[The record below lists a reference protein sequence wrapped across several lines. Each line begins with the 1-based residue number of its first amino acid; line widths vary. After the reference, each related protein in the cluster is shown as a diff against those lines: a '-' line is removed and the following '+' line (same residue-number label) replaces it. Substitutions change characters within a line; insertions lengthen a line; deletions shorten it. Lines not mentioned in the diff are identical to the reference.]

1 MFFTADVRFFNESID
16 ETLDV
21 NHLFVCAENLVE
33 ATEQI
38 TGWYGEECIES
49 INITIF
55 SPYNMLIF
63 ESDGDETLYFN
74 VKDSLGEKV
83 QW

>member
-1 MFFTADVRFFNESID
+1 MIFTADIIFFNEI
-16 ETLDV
+16 EEERDV

-38 TGWYGEECIES
+38 TEWYGEKCIDS
-49 INITIF
+49 VNITIF
-55 SPYNMLIF
+55 SPFNMLIF
-63 ESDGDETLYFN
+63 ESNEDETLYFN

-83 QW
+83 IW

>member
-1 MFFTADVRFFNESID
+1 MIFTADVSFFNEIK
-16 ETLDV
+16 EEVDV

-38 TGWYGEECIES
+38 TGWYGEECVDS
-49 INITIF
+49 INIMVF
-55 SPYNMLIF
+55 SPYDMLIF
-63 ESDGDETLYFN
+63 ESDGDEMLYFN

-83 QW
+83 IW

>member
-1 MFFTADVRFFNESID
+1 MFFTADISFFNEVK
-16 ETLDV
+16 EDV
-21 NHLFVCAENLVE
+21 DINHLFVCAENLVE

-49 INITIF
+49 INITVF
-55 SPYNMLIF
+55 SPYDMLIF
-63 ESDGDETLYFN
+63 ESNEDEILYFK

-83 QW
+83 IW

>member
-1 MFFTADVRFFNESID
+1 MFFTADVSFFNEVK
-16 ETLDV
+16 EEKLDV

-38 TGWYGEECIES
+38 TGWYGEEFIES
-49 INITIF
+49 IDIAIF
-55 SPYNMLIF
+55 SPYDMLVF
-63 ESDGDETLYFN
+63 ESDGDEMLYFN

-83 QW
+83 IW

>member
-1 MFFTADVRFFNESID
+1 MFFTADVRHYNEVIEKD
-16 ETLDV
+16 DLH
-21 NHLFVCAENLVE
+21 HLFVCAESLVE

-49 INITIF
+49 INITVF

-63 ESDGDETLYFN
+63 ESDEDETLYFN
-74 VKDSLGEKV
+74 VKDSLSEKV
-83 QW
+83 IW

>member
-1 MFFTADVRFFNESID
+1 MFFTADISFFNEVEEKVDI
-16 ETLDV
+16 

-49 INITIF
+49 INITVF
-55 SPYNMLIF
+55 SPYDMLIF
-63 ESDGDETLYFN
+63 ESNEDEMLYFK

-83 QW
+83 IW

>member
-1 MFFTADVRFFNESID
+1 MFFTADVRYYNEAIEKED
-16 ETLDV
+16 L

-38 TGWYGEECIES
+38 TGWYGEENIES

-55 SPYNMLIF
+55 GPYDMLIF
-63 ESDGDETLYFN
+63 ESNEDEILYFK

-83 QW
+83 IW

>member
-1 MFFTADVRFFNESID
+1 MFFTADVRFYNEATEKED
-16 ETLDV
+16 LH
-21 NHLFVCAENLVE
+21 HLFVCAENLVE

-38 TGWYGEECIES
+38 TGEYGEEYIES

-55 SPYNMLIF
+55 SPDSMLIF
-63 ESDGDETLYFN
+63 ESDEDETLYFN

-83 QW
+83 IW

>member
-1 MFFTADVRFFNESID
+1 MIFTADVSFFNEVK
-16 ETLDV
+16 EEVDV
-21 NHLFVCAENLVE
+21 NHLFVYAENLVE

-38 TGWYGEECIES
+38 TGWYGEEMIDS

-55 SPYNMLIF
+55 SPYDMLIF
-63 ESDGDETLYFN
+63 ESDRDEILYFN

-83 QW
+83 IW

>member
-1 MFFTADVRFFNESID
+1 MIFTADVSFFNEVK
-16 ETLDV
+16 EEVDV

-33 ATEQI
+33 AIEQI

-49 INITIF
+49 INITVF
-55 SPYNMLIF
+55 SPYDMLIF
-63 ESDGDETLYFN
+63 ESDEDETLYFN

-83 QW
+83 IW

>member
-1 MFFTADVRFFNESID
+1 MIFTADVSFFNEVND
-16 ETLDV
+16 EPDL

-38 TGWYGEECIES
+38 TGWYGEEMIDS
-49 INITIF
+49 INIAIF
-55 SPYNMLIF
+55 SPYDMLIF
-63 ESDGDETLYFN
+63 ESDGDEMSYFN

-83 QW
+83 IW

>member
-1 MFFTADVRFFNESID
+1 MIFTADVSFFNEV
-16 ETLDV
+16 EEEVDV

-38 TGWYGEECIES
+38 TGWYGEECVDS
-49 INITIF
+49 INIAVF

-63 ESDGDETLYFN
+63 KSDGDEMLYFN
-74 VKDSLGEKV
+74 VKDSIGKKV
-83 QW
+83 IW

>member
-1 MFFTADVRFFNESID
+1 MFFTADISFFNEVK
-16 ETLDV
+16 EDV
-21 NHLFVCAENLVE
+21 DINHLFVCAENLVE

-38 TGWYGEECIES
+38 TGWYGEENIES

-55 SPYNMLIF
+55 SPHDMLIF
-63 ESDGDETLYFN
+63 ESNEDEMLYFK

-83 QW
+83 IW

>member
-1 MFFTADVRFFNESID
+1 MFFTADVRYYNEVIEKD
-16 ETLDV
+16 DL

-33 ATEQI
+33 AIEQI
-38 TGWYGEECIES
+38 TWWYGEECIES
-49 INITIF
+49 INITVF

-63 ESDGDETLYFN
+63 ESDEDETLYFN

-83 QW
+83 IW

>member
-1 MFFTADVRFFNESID
+1 MFFTADVRHYNEVTEKD
-16 ETLDV
+16 DLH
-21 NHLFVCAENLVE
+21 HLFVCAESLVE

-38 TGWYGEECIES
+38 TGWYGEECIKS
-49 INITIF
+49 INIAVF

-63 ESDGDETLYFN
+63 ESDHEETLYFH

-83 QW
+83 IW

>member
-1 MFFTADVRFFNESID
+1 MLFTADIIFFNEAK
-16 ETLDV
+16 EERDV

-38 TGWYGEECIES
+38 TGWYGEECIDS
-49 INITIF
+49 INFAVF
-55 SPYNMLIF
+55 SPCDMLIF
-63 ESDGDETLYFN
+63 ESNEDETLYFN

-83 QW
+83 IW